1 MIERKNI
8 VLFITCNLMQ
18 YTAKYYPMVSQMGFK
33 GKNVGIDLL
42 LESLFRFYLSRKM
55 STHSTFNNSL
65 AEFLVSP

>member
-1 MIERKNI
+1 
-8 VLFITCNLMQ
+8 MQ